1 MLFYS
6 DLSLPSPDEAKWQVA
21 FWAVI
26 PLALGTM
33 TQPVGRVFNMP
44 PEYRFWLRSSP
55 ILCVG
60 DILYFLIRVMTAYFR
75 DPERSW
81 RHFKQELAY
90 RYRDEDWSKEP
101 KEVEKAALGRW
112 ILILLGSIPC
122 QTIKLMAMRGIPWT
136 QSLAMMYFLS
146 LVFGEGLNTTAE
158 AIYRNYPTMHA
169 ARSSLYTH
177 HPEFEF
183 VKQSC
188 HYVQAAIICFVPIRI
203 LLFILL
209 SISGEE
215 DVWQYR
221 DKWDFMDKLS
231 IFNTMVITLLMIPL
245 GPGMPFW
252 KGSRLRPSNATIFDA
267 YGLMLGVHLF
277 MGGASNADSFLR
289 RAFADHS
296 SVISLAC
303 FLFILV
309 LIIAALVVS
318 LMLLLDVVL
327 RLLLG
332 LLGWLS
338 ETKFGRLFGIPKDSE
353 EQRYL
358 ILFVF
363 NFTLTAFGYAY
374 IFDSIGTVN
383 PPWVGIFG

>member
-1 MLFYS
+1 MGSGLKAAN
-6 DLSLPSPDEAKWQVA
+6 LSLSSPDEVKWQVA

-44 PEYRFWLRSSP
+44 PKYRFWLRSSP

-75 DPERSW
+75 VPERSW
-81 RHFKQELAY
+81 RHLKEELAY
-90 RYRDEDWSKEP
+90 RYRDEDWSKAP

-122 QTIKLMAMRGIPWT
+122 QTIKLMAMRGIPLT
-136 QSLAMMYFLS
+136 QTLAMMYFLS

-158 AIYRNYPTMHA
+158 AIYRNYHAMHA
-169 ARSSLYTH
+169 ARSPPYIH

-188 HYVQAAIICFVPIRI
+188 HYVQAAIIWFVPIRI

-221 DKWDFMDKLS
+221 DKWDLIDKLS
-231 IFNTMVITLLMIPL
+231 ISYIMGLTLVMVPI
-245 GPGMPFW
+245 GSGRPFW
-252 KGSRLRPSNATIFDA
+252 KGLRVRLSYPTIFDA
-267 YGLMLGVHLF
+267 Y
-277 MGGASNADSFLR
+277 R
-289 RAFADHS
+289 
-296 SVISLAC
+296 
-303 FLFILV
+303 
-309 LIIAALVVS
+309 
-318 LMLLLDVVL
+318 
-327 RLLLG
+327 
-332 LLGWLS
+332 WLS

-363 NFTLTAFGYAY
+363 NFTLTGFGYAY
-374 IFDSIGTVN
+374 IFDSMGTVN